1 MTNIHNHLNWL
12 SLPSSF
18 LTPRLPA
25 AAAAA
30 AAELLLEL
38 DSRLPVLPL
47 PAPHIHALPIASE
60 SLHCKPH
67 ARIIKCPS
75 SSASWIYV
83 SFRGPG
89 QSPRSPASPLSPWHA
104 YKHL

>member
-1 MTNIHNHLNWL
+1 MKVYAFYASCLIIGNDQMTNIHNHLNWL

-47 PAPHIHALPIASE
+47 PAPHIHALPLDSE
-60 SLHCKPH
+60 SLHCKTH

-75 SSASWIYV
+75 SSAFCIMDIC
-83 SFRGPG
+83 
-89 QSPRSPASPLSPWHA
+89 
-104 YKHL
+104 